1 MDCYLGIDIG
11 TFETKG
17 VLADGE
23 GRILATAKRRH
34 DMIVPQPGW
43 AEHDAENDW
52 WGEFCAISQELI
64 ASTGIAPESSKAVAA
79 SGIGPCMLPVDEDG
93 CGPCPCCG
101 PPEAPW
107 LFLGAMS

>member
-43 AEHDAENDW
+43 AEHDAENEED
-52 WGEFCAISQELI
+52 
-64 ASTGIAPESSKAVAA
+64 
-79 SGIGPCMLPVDEDG
+79 DE
-93 CGPCPCCG
+93 
-101 PPEAPW
+101 EAEDKDDEEVE
-107 LFLGAMS
+107 